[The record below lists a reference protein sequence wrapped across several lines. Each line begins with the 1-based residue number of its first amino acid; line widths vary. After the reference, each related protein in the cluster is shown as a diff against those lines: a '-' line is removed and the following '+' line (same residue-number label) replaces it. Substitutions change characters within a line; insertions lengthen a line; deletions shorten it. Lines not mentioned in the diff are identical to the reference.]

1 MTRSSMMKRRVFLKN
16 SMLAGSAVIAANAGL
31 LTPTAVLADWNKK
44 AFEAKSIDEAITAIY
59 GSAGATD
66 SGDIK
71 LKAPA
76 IAENG
81 AVTPVTV
88 DASGMAGVESISI
101 LASKNP
107 IPMVCEYSFASG
119 AQGFV
124 STRIKM
130 GQTMNV
136 IAVVKADG
144 KLMKAEQEVKV
155 TIGGCGG

>member
-1 MTRSSMMKRRVFLKN
+1 MKRRIFLKN
-16 SMLAGSAVIAANAGL
+16 TLATGAAVIAANAGL
-31 LTPTAVLADWNKK
+31 LTPTTVLASWNKE
-44 AFEAKSIDEAITAIY
+44 AFTAKSTDGAITSVF
-59 GSAGATD
+59 GSTSAAT
-66 SGDIK
+66 SGDIQ

-88 DASGMAGVESISI
+88 DASSMTGVESIAI

-107 IPMVCEYSFASG
+107 VPLVCTYAFSG
-119 AQGFV
+119 AAIGYA

-130 GQTMNV
+130 GETMNV
-136 IAVVKADG
+136 IAIVKSGG
-144 KLMKAEQEVKV
+144 KLYKAEQEVKV

>member
-1 MTRSSMMKRRVFLKN
+1 MKRRSFLKGT
-16 SMLAGSAVIAANAGL
+16 LATGAAAVAVNAGL
-31 LTPTAVLADWNKK
+31 LTPSTVLAEWNKA
-44 AFEAKSIDEAITAIY
+44 AFSAKNSDDALNNVY
-59 GSAGATD
+59 GSASATD
-66 SGDIK
+66 SGDVK

-88 DASGMAGVESISI
+88 DASGMSGVESISI

-107 IPMVCEYSFASG
+107 MPLVCTYNFSG
-119 AQGFV
+119 PAQGYV

-130 GQTMNV
+130 GETMNV
-136 IAVVKADG
+136 VAVVKAGG
-144 KLMKAEQEVKV
+144 KLYKAEQEVKV

>member
-1 MTRSSMMKRRVFLKN
+1 MKRRSFLK
-16 SMLAGSAVIAANAGL
+16 STVATGAAVVAANAGL
-31 LTPTAVLADWNKK
+31 LTPNVVLADWNQA
-44 AFEAKSIDEAITAIY
+44 AFKAKSTEDAISAVY
-59 GSAGATD
+59 GSAGTTD

-88 DASGMAGVESISI
+88 DASGIEGVESISI

-107 IPMVCEYSFASG
+107 MPMVCEYTFG
-119 AQGFV
+119 AGAIGYV

-130 GQTMNV
+130 GETMNV
-136 IAVVKADG
+136 IAIAKAG
-144 KLMKAEQEVKV
+144 GQLLKAEQEVKV

>member
-1 MTRSSMMKRRVFLKN
+1 MKRRSFLKG
-16 SMLAGSAVIAANAGL
+16 SLATGAAAVAVNAGL
-31 LTPTAVLADWNKK
+31 LTPNTVLAAWNKD
-44 AFEAKSIDEAITAIY
+44 AFGSKSIDDALKATY
-59 GSAGATD
+59 GSAGTAD

-88 DASGMAGVESISI
+88 DATGVSGVESITI

-107 IPMVCEYSFASG
+107 QPMVCEYALSG
-119 AQGFV
+119 SAVGYV

-130 GQTMNV
+130 GETMNV
-136 IAVVKADG
+136 IAVVKAGG
-144 KLMKAEQEVKV
+144 KLLKAQQEVKV

>member
-1 MTRSSMMKRRVFLKN
+1 MKRRSFLKGT
-16 SMLAGSAVIAANAGL
+16 LATGAAAVAVNAGL
-31 LTPTAVLADWNKK
+31 LTPSTVLAAWNKE
-44 AFEAKSIDEAITAIY
+44 AFSAKSTDAALNSVF
-59 GSAGATD
+59 GSAATAA
-66 SGDIK
+66 SGDIQ

-88 DASGMAGVESISI
+88 DATGMTGVESIAI

-107 IPMVCEYSFASG
+107 IPLVATYAFSG
-119 AQGFV
+119 AAIGYA

-130 GQTMNV
+130 GETMNV
-136 IAVVKADG
+136 IAVVKAGG
-144 KLMKAEQEVKV
+144 KLFKAEQEVKV

>member
-1 MTRSSMMKRRVFLKN
+1 MKRRSFLKGT
-16 SMLAGSAVIAANAGL
+16 LATGVAAVAVNAGL
-31 LTPTAVLADWNKK
+31 LTPSSVLADWNSK
-44 AFEAKSIDEAITAIY
+44 AFSAKTTDDALNSVFGSTSTA
-59 GSAGATD
+59 D

-88 DASGMAGVESISI
+88 DASGIDGVESIAI
-101 LASKNP
+101 MASKNP
-107 IPMVCEYSFASG
+107 MPLVCEYTFAAG
-119 AQGFV
+119 AIGYV

-136 IAVVKADG
+136 IAVVKAGG
-144 KLMKAEQEVKV
+144 KLLKAEQEVKV

>member
-1 MTRSSMMKRRVFLKN
+1 MKRRSFLKQ
-16 SMLAGSAVIAANAGL
+16 SIATGAAVVAANAGL
-31 LTPTAVLADWNKK
+31 LTPSTVLAEWNKK
-44 AFEAKSIDEAITAIY
+44 AFEAKSTDDAIASVY
-59 GSAGATD
+59 GSAGAVD

-88 DASGMAGVESISI
+88 DASGVDGVESISI

-107 IPMVCEYSFASG
+107 QPMVCEYAFAG
-119 AQGFV
+119 AAQGFV

-130 GQTMNV
+130 GQTMDV
-136 IAVVKADG
+136 IAVVKAGG
-144 KLMKAEQEVKV
+144 KLLKAQQEVKV

>member
-1 MTRSSMMKRRVFLKN
+1 MKRRSFLKN
-16 SMLAGSAVIAANAGL
+16 TLATGTAVIAANAGL
-31 LTPTAVLADWNKK
+31 LTPTTVLADWNQK
-44 AFEAKSIDEAITAIY
+44 AFTAKTTDDALSKIF
-59 GSAGATD
+59 GATNTID

-88 DASGMAGVESISI
+88 DASTLDGVESIAI

-107 IPMVCEYSFASG
+107 QPLACEYTFSAG
-119 AQGFV
+119 AIGYV

-136 IAVVKADG
+136 VAVAKAGG
-144 KLMKAEQEVKV
+144 KLYKAQQEVKV

>member
-1 MTRSSMMKRRVFLKN
+1 MQRRSFLKTT
-16 SMLAGSAVIAANAGL
+16 LATGTAVIAANAGL
-31 LTPTAVLADWNKK
+31 LTPTQVLADWNKK
-44 AFEAKSIDEAITAIY
+44 AFSAKSTDDALNGVF
-59 GSAGATD
+59 GSTSATE

-88 DASGMAGVESISI
+88 DASGIDGVESIAI
-101 LASKNP
+101 MASKNP
-107 IPMVCEYSFASG
+107 MPLVCEYSFSAG
-119 AQGFV
+119 AVGYV

-136 IAVVKADG
+136 IAVVKAGG
-144 KLMKAEQEVKV
+144 KLLKAEQEVKV
-155 TIGGCGG
+155 TIGG

>member
-1 MTRSSMMKRRVFLKN
+1 MMKRRLFLKN
-16 SMLAGSAVIAANAGL
+16 SLATGAVVVAANAGL
-31 LTPTAVLADWNKK
+31 LMPTTVLADWNKK
-44 AFEAKSIDEAITAIY
+44 AFTAKTTDEALNSIF
-59 GSAGATD
+59 GSANATE
-66 SGDIK
+66 SGDII

-88 DASGMAGVESISI
+88 DASGMDGVESIAI

-107 IPMVCEYSFASG
+107 VPLVCEYTFG
-119 AQGFV
+119 AGAIGYV

-136 IAVVKADG
+136 MAVVKAGG
-144 KLMKAEQEVKV
+144 KLFKAQQEVKV

>member
-1 MTRSSMMKRRVFLKN
+1 MKRRSFLKGT
-16 SMLAGSAVIAANAGL
+16 LATGAAAVAVNAGL
-31 LTPTAVLADWNKK
+31 LTPSTVLADWNTK
-44 AFEAKSIDEAITAIY
+44 AFTAKTTDDAISAIFGASNATA
-59 GSAGATD
+59 
-66 SGDIK
+66 SGDIQ

-88 DASGMAGVESISI
+88 DASGITGVESIAI

-107 IPMVCEYSFASG
+107 IPLVCEYTFGASAVG
-119 AQGFV
+119 YV

-136 IAVVKADG
+136 IAIVKAGG
-144 KLMKAEQEVKV
+144 KLLKAEQEVKV

>member
-1 MTRSSMMKRRVFLKN
+1 MKRRIFLKQT
-16 SMLAGSAVIAANAGL
+16 LATGAAVIAANAGL
-31 LTPTAVLADWNKK
+31 LTPTTVLADWNKA
-44 AFEAKSIDEAITAIY
+44 AFGAKNTDDALSAVF
-59 GSAGATD
+59 GSAATANSD
-66 SGDIK
+66 DIQ

-88 DASGMAGVESISI
+88 DASGMSGVESIAI

-107 IPMVCEYSFASG
+107 VPLVCTYTFSDAAVG
-119 AQGFV
+119 YV

-130 GQTMNV
+130 GETMNV
-136 IAVVKADG
+136 IAVVKAGG
-144 KLMKAEQEVKV
+144 KLYKAEQEVKV

>member
-1 MTRSSMMKRRVFLKN
+1 MKRRSFLKH
-16 SMLAGSAVIAANAGL
+16 SLASGAAVVAANAGL
-31 LTPTAVLADWNKK
+31 LTPTCVLADWNKK
-44 AFEAKSIDEAITAIY
+44 AFNAKTTDDALSAVY
-59 GSAGATD
+59 GSAGAKA

-88 DASGMAGVESISI
+88 DASSMSGVESISI

-107 IPMVCEYSFASG
+107 MPMACEYTFG
-119 AQGFV
+119 AGAVGYV

-136 IAVVKADG
+136 IAVVKAG
-144 KLMKAEQEVKV
+144 GQLYKAEQEVKV

>member
-1 MTRSSMMKRRVFLKN
+1 MKRRSFLKGT
-16 SMLAGSAVIAANAGL
+16 LATGAAAVAVNAGL
-31 LTPTAVLADWNKK
+31 LTPSTVLAAWNKK
-44 AFEAKSIDEAITAIY
+44 AYDAKTTDDALNAVY
-59 GSAGATD
+59 GSTSTAD
-66 SGDIK
+66 SGDVK

-88 DASGMAGVESISI
+88 DASAISGVESISI

-107 IPMVCEYSFASG
+107 MPMVCEYTFG
-119 AQGFV
+119 AGAIGYV

-136 IAVVKADG
+136 IAVVKAGG
-144 KLMKAEQEVKV
+144 KLLKAEQEVKV

>member
-1 MTRSSMMKRRVFLKN
+1 MKRRSFLKN
-16 SMLAGSAVIAANAGL
+16 SLAAGTAVVAANAGL
-31 LTPTAVLADWNKK
+31 LTPNTVLATWNKS
-44 AFEAKSIDEAITAIY
+44 AFDAKSTDGALSAIY
-59 GSAGATD
+59 GASGTTE

-88 DASGMAGVESISI
+88 DATAIMGVESISV

-107 IPMVCEYSFASG
+107 MPMVCEYAFSG
-119 AQGFV
+119 PAVGFV

-130 GQTMNV
+130 GETMNV
-136 IAVVKADG
+136 IAVVKAGG
-144 KLMKAEQEVKV
+144 KLLTAQQEVKV

>member
-1 MTRSSMMKRRVFLKN
+1 MKRRSFLKGT
-16 SMLAGSAVIAANAGL
+16 LATGAAAVAVNAGL
-31 LTPTAVLADWNKK
+31 LTPSTVLADWNTK
-44 AFEAKSIDEAITAIY
+44 AFTAKTTDDAISAIF
-59 GSAGATD
+59 GASNATV
-66 SGDIK
+66 SGDVV

-88 DASGMAGVESISI
+88 DASGIAGVESIAI

-107 IPMVCEYSFASG
+107 IPLVCEYTFG
-119 AQGFV
+119 AAAVGYV

-136 IAVVKADG
+136 IAIVNAGG
-144 KLMKAEQEVKV
+144 KLLKAEQEVKV

>member
-1 MTRSSMMKRRVFLKN
+1 MKRRSFLKHG
-16 SMLAGSAVIAANAGL
+16 LATGSALIAVNAGL
-31 LTPTAVLADWNKK
+31 LTPTTVLADWNKQ
-44 AFEAKSIDEAITAIY
+44 AFSAKTSDEALKGIF
-59 GSAGATD
+59 GSSSVAE
-66 SGDIK
+66 SGDIQ

-88 DASGMAGVESISI
+88 DASALEGVESIAI

-107 IPMVCEYSFASG
+107 QPLVCEYRFAAG
-119 AQGFV
+119 AEGYV

-130 GQTMNV
+130 GQTMDV
-136 IAVVKADG
+136 MAVVKAGG
-144 KLMKAEQEVKV
+144 KLYQAKQEVKV

>member
-1 MTRSSMMKRRVFLKN
+1 MMKRRSFLK
-16 SMLAGSAVIAANAGL
+16 SSLAAGTAVIAANAGL
-31 LTPTAVLADWNKK
+31 LTPTQVLADWNKK
-44 AFEAKSIDEAITAIY
+44 AFTAKNTDDALNSLF
-59 GSAGATD
+59 GSASTVD
-66 SGDIK
+66 SADIK

-88 DASGMAGVESISI
+88 DASAMDGVESIVI
-101 LASKNP
+101 MANKNP
-107 IPMVCEYSFASG
+107 IPLVCEFTFAAG
-119 AQGFV
+119 ALGYV

-136 IAVVKADG
+136 IAVVKANG
-144 KLMKAEQEVKV
+144 KLLKAEQEVKV

>member
-1 MTRSSMMKRRVFLKN
+1 MKRRLFLKN
-16 SMLAGSAVIAANAGL
+16 SLATGAAVVAANAGL
-31 LTPTAVLADWNKK
+31 LMPTTVLAEWNKK
-44 AFEAKSIDEAITAIY
+44 AFTAKTTDEALSSVF
-59 GSAGATD
+59 GSANAEQ
-66 SGDIK
+66 SGDII

-88 DASGMAGVESISI
+88 DASGIDGIESIAI

-107 IPMVCEYSFASG
+107 QPLVCEYTFG
-119 AQGFV
+119 AGAIGYV

-130 GQTMNV
+130 GQTMDV
-136 IAVVKADG
+136 MAVVKAGG
-144 KLMKAEQEVKV
+144 KLLKAQQEVKV